1 MTRLR
6 HVFMC
11 IAFLT
16 LGLVV
21 VHAEKHHDP
30 FNQQEIDQIRDAAQ
44 EPDARLKLFVAF
56 TRVRLDALEK
66 VRSDPKVTDKAQ
78 ETHDRLQDFLDVYD
92 ELNENVDT
100 YGDRHNDIRKSLKLV
115 IEADNEFQA
124 KLRALKDAAGVPSA
138 DAKTYEF
145 LLTDAMEAV
154 DTSVDDHKQLLTEQ
168 EELAKKK
175 KLTKPDAM
183 PASK

>member
-1 MTRLR
+1 MLSRQVLIFLA
-6 HVFMC
+6 V
-11 IAFLT
+11 LT
-16 LGLVV
+16 LAPSVLR
-21 VHAEKHHDP
+21 AEKHRDP
-30 FNQQEIDQIRDAAQ
+30 FSQQEIDQIRDAAQ
-44 EPDARLKLFVAF
+44 EPDIRIKLFVTF

-115 IEADNEFQA
+115 IDADNEFQA
-124 KLRALKDAAGVPSA
+124 KLRGLKNTAGIPPEE
-138 DAKTYEF
+138 AKTYEF
-145 LLTDAMEAV
+145 LLTDALEAV
-154 DTSVDDHKQLLTEQ
+154 DSSVEDHKQLLTEQ
-168 EELAKKK
+168 EDLAKKK
-175 KLTKPDAM
+175 KLTQPDAM